1 MNNLEKDGLGRLK
14 QVERTNVFYKSP
26 PCNATDEA
34 LAQYKINRDLS
45 LQRFKERAPLNVVSK
60 EHFNKLLKESPEK
73 ADLETTYLIVEEE
86 KTGFF

>member
-14 QVERTNVFYKSP
+14 QVE
-26 PCNATDEA
+26 DET
-34 LAQYKINRDLS
+34 LAQYKINRDLY
-45 LQRFKERAPLNVVSK
+45 LQRFTERAPLNVVSK

-86 KTGFF
+86 